1 MKIFDTESGVKA
13 GMIDITG
20 PIGLVPTMGSLHEG
34 HMSLVRRACNENAA
48 TVVSIFVNP
57 TQFAPADDYINYPRG
72 INSDLTKLKDAG
84 VDFVFSPSKD
94 EMYPVGFDSYVD
106 VGRIGTRLEGISRPG
121 HLRGVATV
129 VCKLLS
135 IIRPDRAYFGQKDAQ
150 QGLVINRL
158 NSDLNLGAEIVMCP
172 TVREPDGL
180 AFSSR
185 NSYLSP
191 MERKASIV
199 LYRALSQAIDMTTV
213 DAREIRERVL
223 SALQAEPMVEVDYV
237 SVADTKTLEEL
248 YFLERPAL
256 VSIAVRIGKTR
267 LIDNCVIN

>member
-1 MKIFDTESGVKA
+1 MKIFDTVKGFKA
-13 GMIDITG
+13 GLTDITG
-20 PIGLVPTMGSLHEG
+20 PIGLVPTMGSLHDG
-34 HMSLVRRACNENAA
+34 HMSLVRRACNENMA

-57 TQFAPADDYINYPRG
+57 TQFASGNDYINYPRG
-72 INSDLTKLKDAG
+72 IDSDFKKLEDAG

-94 EMYPVGFDSYVD
+94 EMYPACFDSYVD
-106 VGRIGTRLEGISRPG
+106 VGRIGTRLEGTSRPG

-150 QGLVINRL
+150 QGLVIKRL

-172 TVREPDGL
+172 TVREFDGL

-191 MERKASIV
+191 VERKASIV
-199 LYRALSQAIDMTTV
+199 LYRALSQAIGMTIA
-213 DAREIRERVL
+213 DAKEIREKVL
-223 SALQAEPMVEVDYV
+223 SVLQSESIAEVDYV

-256 VSIAVRIGKTR
+256 VSIAIRIGKTR
-267 LIDNCVIN
+267 LIDNCVIT